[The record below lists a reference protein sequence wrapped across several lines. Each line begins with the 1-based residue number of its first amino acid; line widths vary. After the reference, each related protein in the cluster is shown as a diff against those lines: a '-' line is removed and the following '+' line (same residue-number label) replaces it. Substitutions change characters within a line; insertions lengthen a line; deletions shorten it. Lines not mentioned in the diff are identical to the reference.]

1 MTTVRQASYLHVCA
15 NLIAI
20 GLVIMVSVET
30 FVAVFAESREAAYVH
45 AVSAAGIAYTVTRAC
60 SRGELNEC
68 SCDSRVRSRKPKGK
82 WQWGGCSE
90 VSY

>member
-1 MTTVRQASYLHVCA
+1 MFGY
-15 NLIAI
+15 N
-20 GLVIMVSVET
+20 VIT
-30 FVAVFAESREAAYVH
+30 DICGFVAESREAAYVH

-90 VSY
+90 VSD

>member
-1 MTTVRQASYLHVCA
+1 
-15 NLIAI
+15 
-20 GLVIMVSVET
+20 MVSVET
-30 FVAVFAESREAAYVH
+30 DIRGCVVESREAAYVH

-90 VSY
+90 VSD

>member
-1 MTTVRQASYLHVCA
+1 MKSNYSLNLTY
-15 NLIAI
+15 NLICKY
-20 GLVIMVSVET
+20 
-30 FVAVFAESREAAYVH
+30 FVPESREAAYVH

-90 VSY
+90 VSVMLTK